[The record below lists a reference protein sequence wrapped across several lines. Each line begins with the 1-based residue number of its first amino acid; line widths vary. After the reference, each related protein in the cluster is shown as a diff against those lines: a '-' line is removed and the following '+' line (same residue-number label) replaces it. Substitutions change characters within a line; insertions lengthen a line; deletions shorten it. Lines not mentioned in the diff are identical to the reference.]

1 MKVHTPQL
9 WFALL
14 LPIVAFVGLVGRAE
28 LLRASGPVF
37 HVAIAGYDPRDLLQ
51 GHYLRYRLQ
60 WPADGECGGAP
71 CCLCLQTSGVHTKV
85 ACGVVDK
92 TCDAQLSSPMVE
104 QGREFFIQ
112 EDAGPALEQAIRRG
126 QGAIALNVTPNGQV
140 RVHDLLIDGVSHRR
154 WLHNNAPRGSP
165 VPRP

>member
-1 MKVHTPQL
+1 MKTHRPYL

-14 LPIVAFVGLVGRAE
+14 LPIVAFTGLVMRAE

-60 WPADGECGGAP
+60 WPTDGECDGAT

-92 TCDAQLSSPMVE
+92 TCDAQLSRPVVE

-112 EDAGPALEQAIRRG
+112 ENAGPALEQAIRRG

-140 RVHDLLIDGVSHRR
+140 HVHELFIDGVPHRR
-154 WLHNNAPRGSP
+154 WLRDNAQRQ
-165 VPRP
+165 

>member
-9 WFALL
+9 WCALL
-14 LPIVAFVGLVGRAE
+14 LPIVAFAGLVVRAE

-60 WPADGECGGAP
+60 WPREGACNDAT
-71 CCLCLQTSGVHTKV
+71 CCLCLRTSGAHTKV
-85 ACGVVDK
+85 ECGVADA
-92 TCDAQLSSPMVE
+92 TCDAQLSPQMIE

-112 EDAGPALEQAIRRG
+112 ENAGPALEQAIRRR

-140 RVHDLLIDGVSHRR
+140 RVHDLLIDGVPHRR
-154 WLHNNAPRGSP
+154 WLRDNAQRQ
-165 VPRP
+165 

>member
-1 MKVHTPQL
+1 MKTHPSYL

-14 LPIVAFVGLVGRAE
+14 LPVVAFAGLVVRAE

-60 WPADGECGGAP
+60 WPADGTCDGAT
-71 CCLCLQTSGVHTKV
+71 CCLCLRTSGAHTKV
-85 ACGVVDK
+85 ECGVVDAA
-92 TCDAQLSSPMVE
+92 CDAQLSHQMVE

-126 QGAIALNVTPNGQV
+126 QGIMVLNVTPSGQV
-140 RVHDLLIDGVSHRR
+140 QVHELFIDSVPHRR
-154 WLHNNAPRGSP
+154 WLHANAPRSGG
-165 VPRP
+165 

>member
-1 MKVHTPQL
+1 VKAPTLQL

-37 HVAIAGYDPRDLLQ
+37 HVAITGYDPRDLLQ

-60 WPADGECGGAP
+60 WPADGVCDGAT
-71 CCLCLQTSGVHTKV
+71 CCLCLQTSGAHTKV
-85 ACGVVDK
+85 QCGGADA
-92 TCDAQLSSPMVE
+92 TCNAQLGRQMVD

-126 QGAIALNVTPNGQV
+126 QGTIALNVTPHGQV
-140 RVHDLLIDGVSHRR
+140 RVHELFIDGIPHRR
-154 WLHNNAPRGSP
+154 WLRGN
-165 VPRP
+165 VR

>member
-1 MKVHTPQL
+1 MKAHTLQL
-9 WFALL
+9 WCVLL
-14 LPIVAFVGLVGRAE
+14 LPIVAFAGLVVRAE

-60 WPADGECGGAP
+60 WPADGECDGAT

-85 ACGVVDK
+85 ECGVADK
-92 TCDAQLSSPMVE
+92 TCDAQLSRQMVD

-112 EDAGPALEQAIRRG
+112 EDVGPALEQAIRRG
-126 QGAIALNVTPNGQV
+126 QGVIVLNVTPHGQV
-140 RVHDLLIDGVSHRR
+140 RVHELFIDGVPHRR
-154 WLHNNAPRGSP
+154 WLHDNAQRQ
-165 VPRP
+165 